1 MKKGEMMM
9 GQVRGE
15 RRVEVGC
22 DWMRWLFGIDPSLR
36 AVFLPSPPH
45 SPLSPF
51 SSASFLLVFCLSFFL
66 WLVASGSPYT
76 ITTTAMDASG
86 NVRECAF
93 EIFVPVEEHVLEVD
107 DTVAS
112 WDFPLSLQLAEDVG
126 FAFYTHTLQPQEG
139 SDMAAFTVRTHAHA
153 RAIVIV

>member
-1 MKKGEMMM
+1 M
-9 GQVRGE
+9 GKVRGE

-22 DWMRWLFGIDPSLR
+22 DWMRWLFGIHPNLR
-36 AVFLPSPPH
+36 AVFLPLPLTLPLPP
-45 SPLSPF
+45 PF
-51 SSASFLLVFCLSFFL
+51 SSASFLLVFCLPLFFF

-126 FAFYTHTLQPQEG
+126 FAFYTHTLQPQPG
-139 SDMAAFTVRTHAHA
+139 SSMAAFTVRAHAHA
-153 RAIVIV
+153 CC

>member
-1 MKKGEMMM
+1 MI
-9 GQVRGE
+9 
-15 RRVEVGC
+15 GC
-22 DWMRWLFGIDPSLR
+22 DGCLASTQTCALSSSPSLS
-36 AVFLPSPPH
+36 F
-45 SPLSPF
+45 PLSPF

-93 EIFVPVEEHVLEVD
+93 EIFVPVEEHVLELD

-126 FAFYTHTLQPQEG
+126 FAFYTHTLPPQPG
-139 SDMAAFTVRTHAHA
+139 SSMAAFTVRAHAHA
-153 RAIVIV
+153 CC

>member
-1 MKKGEMMM
+1 MA
-9 GQVRGE
+9 
-15 RRVEVGC
+15 GC
-22 DWMRWLFGIDPSLR
+22 DGCLASTQTCALSSSPSLS
-36 AVFLPSPPH
+36 F
-45 SPLSPF
+45 PLSPF

-93 EIFVPVEEHVLEVD
+93 EIFVPVEEHVLELD

-126 FAFYTHTLQPQEG
+126 FAFYTHTLQPQPG
-139 SDMAAFTVRTHAHA
+139 SSMAAFTVRAHAHA
-153 RAIVIV
+153 CC

>member
-1 MKKGEMMM
+1 
-9 GQVRGE
+9 
-15 RRVEVGC
+15 
-22 DWMRWLFGIDPSLR
+22 
-36 AVFLPSPPH
+36 
-45 SPLSPF
+45 
-51 SSASFLLVFCLSFFL
+51 
-66 WLVASGSPYT
+66 
-76 ITTTAMDASG
+76 MDTSG

-93 EIFVPVEEHVLEVD
+93 EIFVPVEEHVLELD

>member
-1 MKKGEMMM
+1 M
-9 GQVRGE
+9 GKVRGE

-22 DWMRWLFGIDPSLR
+22 GWMRWLFGIDPSLR
-36 AVFLPSPPH
+36 AVFLPSPS

-51 SSASFLLVFCLSFFL
+51 SSASFLLVFCLSLFFL

-93 EIFVPVEEHVLEVD
+93 EIFVPVEEHVLELD

-139 SDMAAFTVRTHAHA
+139 SDMAAFTVRTHARA
-153 RAIVIV
+153 RAIV

>member
-1 MKKGEMMM
+1 MI
-9 GQVRGE
+9 
-15 RRVEVGC
+15 GC
-22 DWMRWLFGIDPSLR
+22 DGCLASTQACVLSSSPLPLIPPFP
-36 AVFLPSPPH
+36 PSPLP
-45 SPLSPF
+45 PF
-51 SSASFLLVFCLSFFL
+51 SLCSASLFFL

-126 FAFYTHTLQPQEG
+126 FAFYTHTLQPQPG
-139 SDMAAFTVRTHAHA
+139 SSMAAFTVRAHAHA
-153 RAIVIV
+153 CC

>member
-1 MKKGEMMM
+1 MI
-9 GQVRGE
+9 
-15 RRVEVGC
+15 GC
-22 DWMRWLFGIDPSLR
+22 DGCLASTQTCALSSSPSLS
-36 AVFLPSPPH
+36 F
-45 SPLSPF
+45 PLSPF

-93 EIFVPVEEHVLEVD
+93 EIFVPVEEHVLELD

-112 WDFPLSLQLAEDVG
+112 WDFPLLLQLAEDVG
-126 FAFYTHTLQPQEG
+126 FAFYTHTLQPQPG
-139 SDMAAFTVRTHAHA
+139 SSMAAFTVRAHAHA
-153 RAIVIV
+153 CC

>member
-1 MKKGEMMM
+1 
-9 GQVRGE
+9 
-15 RRVEVGC
+15 
-22 DWMRWLFGIDPSLR
+22 
-36 AVFLPSPPH
+36 
-45 SPLSPF
+45 
-51 SSASFLLVFCLSFFL
+51 
-66 WLVASGSPYT
+66 
-76 ITTTAMDASG
+76 MDASG

-93 EIFVPVEEHVLEVD
+93 EILVPVEEHVLEVD

>member
-9 GQVRGE
+9 GKVRGE

-22 DWMRWLFGIDPSLR
+22 GWMRWLFGIDPSLR

-45 SPLSPF
+45 PPLSPF

-93 EIFVPVEEHVLEVD
+93 EIFVPVEEHVLELD

-126 FAFYTHTLQPQEG
+126 FAFYTHTLQPQPG
-139 SDMAAFTVRTHAHA
+139 SSMAAFTVRAHAHA
-153 RAIVIV
+153 CC